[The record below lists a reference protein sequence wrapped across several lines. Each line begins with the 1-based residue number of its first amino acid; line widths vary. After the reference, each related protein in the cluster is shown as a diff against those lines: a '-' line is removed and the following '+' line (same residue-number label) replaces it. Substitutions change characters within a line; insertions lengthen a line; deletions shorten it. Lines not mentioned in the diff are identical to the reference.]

1 MVPLSEVRLLPFT
14 TSDLVPAPRVARKMI
29 RPMMDEFLGAVEKI
43 KKEQRRMR
51 NEMTEE
57 EILTEMRFAQL
68 REAEDIKKKKLM
80 KKFVVIFVVVIL
92 LAVVGII
99 LGVGLPNL
107 E

>member
-1 MVPLSEVRLLPFT
+1 
-14 TSDLVPAPRVARKMI
+14 MI

-68 REAEDIKKKKLM
+68 REAEDISRRRSL
-80 KKFVVIFVVVIL
+80 
-92 LAVVGII
+92 
-99 LGVGLPNL
+99 
-107 E
+107 